1 MQPRHFENLANL
13 ERQVIKQQFQKVVN
27 PPTLP
32 FGPEP
37 LRDKTRKVGK
47 QRPKE
52 KKLGPDGKPQVAALA
67 TVTGDRKLAAD
78 PGGGMSSPRDG
89 RARRYTEGVV
99 GHVGEAAHGALNKC
113 DPAAFFS
120 PMRRGG
126 VALVTHAKFARHVC
140 VSRHAT
146 VEIPRS
152 NLLKPPCNA
161 PFAPAPRRVDSR
173 P

>member
-52 KKLGPDGKPQVAALA
+52 KKLGPDGKSQPVALA
-67 TVTGDRKLAAD
+67 TVTGDRKLAFPYTAGKTRVYPRQSEAD
-78 PGGGMSSPRDG
+78 IREMRGKSAALAANDGLTPAGGGPQGMVNELGQMR
-89 RARRYTEGVV
+89 
-99 GHVGEAAHGALNKC
+99 
-113 DPAAFFS
+113 
-120 PMRRGG
+120 PMPKRLRMTTKTKGI
-126 VALVTHAKFARHVC
+126 R
-140 VSRHAT
+140 
-146 VEIPRS
+146 
-152 NLLKPPCNA
+152 
-161 PFAPAPRRVDSR
+161 
-173 P
+173 

>member
-52 KKLGPDGKPQVAALA
+52 KKLAPDGKSQPVALA
-67 TVTGDRKLAAD
+67 TVTGDRKLAFPYTAGKSRVYPRQSEAD
-78 PGGGMSSPRDG
+78 IREQRATAEALAVNEARTSALGG
-89 RARRYTEGVV
+89 
-99 GHVGEAAHGALNKC
+99 
-113 DPAAFFS
+113 
-120 PMRRGG
+120 
-126 VALVTHAKFARHVC
+126 
-140 VSRHAT
+140 
-146 VEIPRS
+146 
-152 NLLKPPCNA
+152 
-161 PFAPAPRRVDSR
+161 
-173 P
+173 

>member
-52 KKLGPDGKPQVAALA
+52 KKLGPDGKPQVAAIA
-67 TVTGDRKLAAD
+67 TGHRRPQAGLSVHGWENARVPSPDR
-78 PGGGMSSPRDG
+78 S
-89 RARRYTEGVV
+89 
-99 GHVGEAAHGALNKC
+99 
-113 DPAAFFS
+113 
-120 PMRRGG
+120 
-126 VALVTHAKFARHVC
+126 
-140 VSRHAT
+140 
-146 VEIPRS
+146 
-152 NLLKPPCNA
+152 
-161 PFAPAPRRVDSR
+161 
-173 P
+173 

>member
-67 TVTGDRKLAAD
+67 TVTGDRNLAFPYTAGTTRVYPRQSEADIREMRGKAAALAAN
-78 PGGGMSSPRDG
+78 DG
-89 RARRYTEGVV
+89 LT
-99 GHVGEAAHGALNKC
+99 
-113 DPAAFFS
+113 PAAGGPQGMVDELGQLR
-120 PMRRGG
+120 PMPKRLRMTKKTKGI
-126 VALVTHAKFARHVC
+126 R
-140 VSRHAT
+140 
-146 VEIPRS
+146 
-152 NLLKPPCNA
+152 
-161 PFAPAPRRVDSR
+161 
-173 P
+173 